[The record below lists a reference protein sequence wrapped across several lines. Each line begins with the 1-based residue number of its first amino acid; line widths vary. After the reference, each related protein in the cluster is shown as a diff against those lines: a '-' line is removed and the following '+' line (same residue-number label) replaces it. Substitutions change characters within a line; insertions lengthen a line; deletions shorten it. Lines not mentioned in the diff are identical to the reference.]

1 MTGRI
6 HNIISIPVSLEG
18 SFFRY
23 WIEFLEPFH
32 HMKSREKDVAAALLR
47 ERYLLSKVISDDA
60 VLDKITLSLDTK
72 KKIMEEYNL
81 SSSNFH
87 VVLTKLRKAK
97 FIIDNRIN
105 KKFIPNDINEEDSSY
120 RLLLNFAFTE

>member
-1 MTGRI
+1 MNGRI

-18 SFFRY
+18 NFFRY

-60 VLDKITLSLDTK
+60 VLDKITLSLDIK
-72 KKIMEEYNL
+72 KKIMEEYQL

-87 VVLTKLRKAK
+87 VVLTKLRKAN

-105 KKFIPNDINEEDSSY
+105 KKFIPNDIKEEDTSY
-120 RLLLNFAFTE
+120 RLLLNFAFT

>member
-1 MTGRI
+1 MNARI

-18 SFFRY
+18 NFFRY

-47 ERYLLSKVISDDA
+47 ERYLLGKVISDDA

-87 VVLTKLRKAK
+87 VVLTKLRKAH

-120 RLLLNFAFTE
+120 RLLLNFAFTK